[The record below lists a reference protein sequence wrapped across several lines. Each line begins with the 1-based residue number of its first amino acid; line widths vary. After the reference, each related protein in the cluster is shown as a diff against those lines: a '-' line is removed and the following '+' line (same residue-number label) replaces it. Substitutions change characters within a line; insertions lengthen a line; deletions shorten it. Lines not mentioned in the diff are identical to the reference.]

1 MATQTSPFTRGT
13 TPLLT
18 NFTHLQRFP
27 SACIPMTNSI
37 ISLKPLGN
45 LVVCVEYGKINI
57 ISVNIYLGH
66 EIFIPLFETI
76 LVAQRLFH

>member
-1 MATQTSPFTRGT
+1 
-13 TPLLT
+13 
-18 NFTHLQRFP
+18 
-27 SACIPMTNSI
+27 MTNSI